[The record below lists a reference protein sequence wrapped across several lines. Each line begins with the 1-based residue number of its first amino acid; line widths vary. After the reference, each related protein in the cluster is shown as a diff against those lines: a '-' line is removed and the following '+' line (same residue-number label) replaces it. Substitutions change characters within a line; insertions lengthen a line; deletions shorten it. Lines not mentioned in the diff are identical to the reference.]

1 MIESFR
7 GVKTM
12 ATPNEQYIDAL
23 REHGLWSGPTPS
35 IYKKPKESNK
45 LQTRPINMKQKEDL
59 EIFEILKNRFEKEI
73 KSALSYKYNSNFDN
87 LMKRCSD
94 RCYEVYDCFPDTH
107 PDLDKIYNAPFEKHK
122 RCKFCNM
129 KQFLKKLLD
138 PKTTVLT
145 IYNSYR
151 QRSLDIK
158 DNLFYRITN
167 LIMVHPGLR
176 EIHFDNVCNGNQTA
190 LAYVLENTRLR
201 KVTFNNCKLTKID
214 AIITELSKNKTREL
228 ENLNLNDNALF
239 AVTNKME
246 FTDSYEGGDIVR
258 AGIDYIMVPDT
269 EKRDNNKKLLDEYY
283 DTMKKYGLEKV
294 VISTE
299 NNEINPW

>member
-1 MIESFR
+1 
-7 GVKTM
+7 M

-23 REHGLWSGPTPS
+23 REHGLWSGPTPLM
-35 IYKKPKESNK
+35 YKKQNEPNDGPTQHIEIKRN
-45 LQTRPINMKQKEDL
+45 EDL

-73 KSALSYKYNSNFDN
+73 KSALSYKYNGNFDA
-87 LMKRCSD
+87 LMTRCSD

-107 PDLDKIYNAPFEKHK
+107 PDLDKFYKAPFEKHK

-129 KQFLKKLLD
+129 KQFLKKLFD
-138 PKTTVLT
+138 PNTTILT

-151 QRSLDIK
+151 QRILDIK

-190 LAYVLENTRLR
+190 LAYVLENTKLR

-214 AIITELSKNKTREL
+214 AIITELSKNKTRDL
-228 ENLNLNDNALF
+228 EYLNLNDNSLF
-239 AVTNKME
+239 TITKKMQ
-246 FTDSYEGGDIVR
+246 FTDAYEGGDLVR

-269 EKRDNNKKLLDEYY
+269 EKRDHNKRLLAEYY
-283 DTMKKYGLEKV
+283 NTMKKYGLKRV